1 MTLGYAIYKW
11 MQAQTFAPLSTEG
24 LCMTLLCVFSSY
36 QMCVYN
42 FKKKMYYFRL
52 TVIILM

>member
-11 MQAQTFAPLSTEG
+11 MQAQTSTQLSTEG
-24 LCMTLLCVFSSY
+24 LCTTLLCVFSSY

-42 FKKKMYYFRL
+42 FKKKMYYYHL